1 MAKTI
6 LEIFE
11 KYTPSE
17 RERAWLDAAT
27 QVSLRADKTLR
38 MAEIRADFPALVD
51 KKELY
56 AVEGGIAAAYR
67 LNSVRILPHYSAE
80 LFDKAYIPA
89 VLLETERVGT
99 VSKGFFG
106 YADVRVGDGKIE
118 IGIPFGMG
126 GIGILDAAHT
136 AARAGSIS
144 NELLC
149 RMGARLPIVYRC
161 E

>member
-27 QVSLRADKTLR
+27 QVSLRADKALR

-56 AVEGGIAAAYR
+56 AVDR
-67 LNSVRILPHYSAE
+67 KSV
-80 LFDKAYIPA
+80 
-89 VLLETERVGT
+89 V
-99 VSKGFFG
+99 
-106 YADVRVGDGKIE
+106 
-118 IGIPFGMG
+118 
-126 GIGILDAAHT
+126 
-136 AARAGSIS
+136 
-144 NELLC
+144 
-149 RMGARLPIVYRC
+149 
-161 E
+161 

>member
-11 KYTPSE
+11 KYTPSA
-17 RERAWLDAAT
+17 RERALLDTAANI
-27 QVSLRADKTLR
+27 SLRADKALR

-56 AVEGGIAAAYR
+56 AIEGGIAAAYR
-67 LNSVRILPHYSAE
+67 LHSMRILPHYPAE

-106 YADVRVGDGKIE
+106 YADVRVGDRKIE

-126 GIGILDAAHT
+126 GIG
-136 AARAGSIS
+136 ARA
-144 NELLC
+144 
-149 RMGARLPIVYRC
+149 IVPR
-161 E
+161 